1 MSKQSHTPGPW
12 VSRNNMV
19 FGGKKC
25 ICSNVNAAS
34 PTLQN
39 IAEDVAMSIAN
50 ARLIAAAP
58 DLLAELKK
66 TVDNEQQAVFEDWLL
81 RTRPSGC
88 FELVQSQFHE
98 SSDFADFRESWKSQI
113 AAIAKA
119 TGQ

>member
-12 VSRNNMV
+12 VSRHNMV

-34 PTLQN
+34 PTPQN

-50 ARLIAAAP
+50 ARLMAAAP
-58 DLLAELKK
+58 ELLDALVNLLPLISPLKAES
-66 TVDNEQQAVFEDWLL
+66 QQV
-81 RTRPSGC
+81 
-88 FELVQSQFHE
+88 
-98 SSDFADFRESWKSQI
+98 ADAS

>member
-34 PTLQN
+34 PTPQN

-50 ARLIAAAP
+50 ARLMAAAP
-58 DLLAELKK
+58 ELLDALVNLLPLISPLKAES
-66 TVDNEQQAVFEDWLL
+66 QQ
-81 RTRPSGC
+81 G
-88 FELVQSQFHE
+88 
-98 SSDFADFRESWKSQI
+98 ADAS

>member
-34 PTLQN
+34 PTPQN

-50 ARLIAAAP
+50 ARVMAAAP
-58 DLLAELKK
+58 ELLDALVNLLPLISPLKAES
-66 TVDNEQQAVFEDWLL
+66 QQV
-81 RTRPSGC
+81 
-88 FELVQSQFHE
+88 
-98 SSDFADFRESWKSQI
+98 ADAS

-119 TGQ
+119 TA

>member
-1 MSKQSHTPGPW
+1 MRKQSHTPGPW

-34 PTLQN
+34 PTPQN
-39 IAEDVAMSIAN
+39 IEEDVAMSIAN

-58 DLLAELKK
+58 ELLDALVNLLPLISPLKAES
-66 TVDNEQQAVFEDWLL
+66 QQV
-81 RTRPSGC
+81 
-88 FELVQSQFHE
+88 
-98 SSDFADFRESWKSQI
+98 ADAS

-119 TGQ
+119 TA

>member
-25 ICSNVNAAS
+25 ICSNFNAAS
-34 PTLQN
+34 PTPQN

-50 ARLIAAAP
+50 ARLMAAAP
-58 DLLAELKK
+58 ELLDALVNLLPLISPLKAES
-66 TVDNEQQAVFEDWLL
+66 QQV
-81 RTRPSGC
+81 
-88 FELVQSQFHE
+88 
-98 SSDFADFRESWKSQI
+98 ADAS

>member
-1 MSKQSHTPGPW
+1 MSKHTHTPGPW

-34 PTLQN
+34 PTPQN

-50 ARLIAAAP
+50 ARLMAAAP
-58 DLLAELKK
+58 ELLDALVNLLPLISPLKAES
-66 TVDNEQQAVFEDWLL
+66 QQV
-81 RTRPSGC
+81 
-88 FELVQSQFHE
+88 
-98 SSDFADFRESWKSQI
+98 ADAS